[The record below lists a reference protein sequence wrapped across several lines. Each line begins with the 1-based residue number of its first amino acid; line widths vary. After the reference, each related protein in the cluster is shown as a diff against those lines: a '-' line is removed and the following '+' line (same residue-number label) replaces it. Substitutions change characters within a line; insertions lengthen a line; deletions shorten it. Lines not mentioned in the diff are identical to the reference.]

1 VKLGDTLI
9 PPKPYQHLYVVI
21 SDPDLDPDN
30 VVIVNFTSYDPDE
43 EDYCIVQGGEHPFLI
58 HKSCVR
64 YKDGRV
70 SPVTALTHLIDS
82 GTMTTHKPLS
92 KELLR
97 RVQEGASKS
106 DFLPEGCRKVLE
118 EQGFI

>member
-1 VKLGDTLI
+1 VNLGDTFI

-21 SDPDLDPDN
+21 SDPAIDPDH

-43 EDYCIVQGGEHPFLI
+43 EDCCIAQAREHPFLI

-64 YKDGRV
+64 YKDARV
-70 SPVTALTHLIDS
+70 SALPALSDLVES
-82 GTMTTHKPLS
+82 GTMTTHKPLA

-118 EQGFI
+118 DQGFI